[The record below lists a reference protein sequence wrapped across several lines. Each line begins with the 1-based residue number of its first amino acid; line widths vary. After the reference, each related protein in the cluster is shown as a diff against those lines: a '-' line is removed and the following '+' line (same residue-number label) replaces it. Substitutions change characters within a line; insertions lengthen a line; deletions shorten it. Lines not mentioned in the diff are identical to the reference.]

1 MIQLLPVT
9 GIGEVKPGDALGAM
23 IARALPGEAQA
34 GDLLVVAQKVVS
46 KAEGRLV
53 RIDTV
58 APSAF
63 AMSVAET
70 LGGKDARLIEIV
82 LRETRRIVR
91 MDHGVLIV
99 ETHQG
104 YVCANA
110 GVDVSNVDGGETV
123 SLLPE
128 DADRSAALIAR
139 EVKMPVIISDTFGRP
154 WREGLLDVAIG
165 VSGLAAL
172 RDYRNQTD
180 GHGYRLRATVLAEA
194 DQLAGAA
201 GLVFGKTAQVPAC
214 LVRGFAFQEG
224 EGSWRDLLRDRAHD
238 LFR

>member
-1 MIQLLPVT
+1 MR
-9 GIGEVKPGDALGAM
+9 PGDALGGM
-23 IARALPGEAQA
+23 IARALPCEAQA

-53 RIDTV
+53 RLDTV

-63 AMSVAET
+63 AMGMAET
-70 LGGKDARLIEIV
+70 LGGKDARLIEVI

-104 YVCANA
+104 FVCANA
-110 GVDVSNVDGGETV
+110 GVDLSNVDGGATA

-128 DADRSAALIAR
+128 DADRSAAQIAR

-180 GHGYRLRATVLAEA
+180 PHGYRLRASVLAEA
-194 DQLAGAA
+194 DQLAAAA
-201 GLVFGKTAQVPAC
+201 GLVFRKTAQVPAC
-214 LVRGFAFQEG
+214 LIRGFDFQGG
-224 EGSWRDLLRDRAHD
+224 EGSGRDLLRDRAHD